1 MQGVSGERW
10 VRDAHMKKE
19 VKQRRKQEAGHI
31 ALKWLQNMLD
41 TGIELLYPARCPGCD
56 EVIMPGEELCGI
68 CRGSI
73 HTVQEPV
80 CKRCG
85 KPMQDERGE
94 YCTDCRKRKHV
105 YRQGKAVFV
114 YRGVIRQSM
123 YRFKYSN
130 KREYAVYYAK
140 VAASLYGDWVKRNGI
155 EVLVPIPMYKGKQR
169 RRGYNQAEVF
179 ARALGRELGIPV
191 DTEMV
196 SRVRNTTPQKELSDK
211 ERRHNLKN
219 AFQLTPNIVEYKQ
232 IMLIDDIYTTG
243 STMDAVA
250 EVLLSGGAKN
260 IYYICISI
268 GVGF

>member
-1 MQGVSGERW
+1 
-10 VRDAHMKKE
+10 MKKE
-19 VKQRRKQEAGHI
+19 VERSEEQQRGKSA
-31 ALKWLQNMLD
+31 AKWLQDVMHTVIALF
-41 TGIELLYPARCPGCD
+41 YPPRCPGCD
-56 EVIMPGEELCGI
+56 EVIVPDEELCGI
-68 CRGSI
+68 CKESI

-94 YCTDCRKRKHV
+94 YCTDCMKKKHC
-105 YRQGKAVFV
+105 YQQGKAVFV

-130 KREYAVYYAK
+130 KREYAAYYAK
-140 VAASLYGDWVKRNGI
+140 VAARLHGDWVKRNGI
-155 EVLVPIPMYKGKQR
+155 EVLVPIPMYIGKQR

-191 DTEMV
+191 DTELV
-196 SRVRNTTPQKELSDK
+196 KRVRNTIPQKELSDK

-219 AFQLTPNIVEYKQ
+219 AFQLTPNIVEYSQ

-260 IYYICISI
+260 VYYICISI

>member
-1 MQGVSGERW
+1 MKRQVNQKQKRQTGRAGQEWLRKLMVIAGEL
-10 VRDAHMKKE
+10 V
-19 VKQRRKQEAGHI
+19 
-31 ALKWLQNMLD
+31 
-41 TGIELLYPARCPGCD
+41 YPPRCPGCD
-56 EVIMPGEELCGI
+56 EVIMAGEELCEV

-94 YCTDCRKRKHV
+94 YCTDCTKKKHL

-114 YRGVIRQSM
+114 YRGAIRQSM

-130 KREYAVYYAK
+130 KREYAAYYAK
-140 VAASLYGDWVKRNGI
+140 VAAALHGDWVKRNKI
-155 EVLVPIPMYKGKQR
+155 EVLVPIPMYMGKQR

-191 DTEMV
+191 DTGIV
-196 SRVRNTTPQKELSDK
+196 TRVRNTIPQKELSDK
-211 ERRHNLKN
+211 ERRRNLKN
-219 AFQLTPNIVEYKQ
+219 AFQLTHDIVEYSQ

-250 EVLLSGGAKN
+250 DVLLSGGAKN